1 MQTLRVDE
9 RVHCMTVFIKGKLFA
24 SKPNQKWV
32 RKKTL
37 CADYICLIW
46 YWYFSQSTKMVYCIS
61 GLAMSTFVVC
71 AKVSIH
77 SISNLSTFDSSTFG
91 SLVPT
96 FCDSVRGK

>member
-37 CADYICLIW
+37 CADYINIVLQTDRSQYAKEIW
-46 YWYFSQSTKMVYCIS
+46 VQDWDLDV
-61 GLAMSTFVVC
+61 
-71 AKVSIH
+71 
-77 SISNLSTFDSSTFG
+77 
-91 SLVPT
+91 
-96 FCDSVRGK
+96 GKAL